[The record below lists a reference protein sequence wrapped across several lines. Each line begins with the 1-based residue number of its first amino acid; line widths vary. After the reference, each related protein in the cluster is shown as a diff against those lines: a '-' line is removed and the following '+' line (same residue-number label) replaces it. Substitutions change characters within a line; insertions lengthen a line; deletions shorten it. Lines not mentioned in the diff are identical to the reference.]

1 MTDSLWPHGLALQ
14 APLSMGFSRQ
24 EYWSG
29 SLCPPAGDLP
39 DHGNEPQSLKSPAL
53 AGGFFTTSPSC
64 YVCMRKWS
72 LNRSVMSDSSMI
84 PCTVARQAPLSMN
97 SPRKNTGVGCHF
109 LLQGIFPTQGL
120 NLGLPHCRQILY
132 CLSHQGSPVCMYIY
146 RANLHI

>member
-1 MTDSLWPHGLALQ
+1 MTNSLWPHELALQ

-24 EYWSG
+24 GYWSG
-29 SLCPPAGDLP
+29 LLCPPAGDLP
-39 DHGNEPQSLKSPAL
+39 EPGNEPQSLKSPAL
-53 AGGFFTTSPSC
+53 AGGFFTTGAAC
-64 YVCMRKWS
+64 YVCMWKWS
-72 LNRSVMSDSSMI
+72 FNHSVMSNSSMI

-97 SPRKNTGVGCHF
+97 SPGKNTGVGCHF
-109 LLQGIFPTQGL
+109 LLQGSFPTQGL